1 MDTII
6 GLLFVLVPVIL
17 TVVSKRLEKAGKD
30 GDEVEVPSMSE
41 VFPPVSR
48 HMTDVDEGMSSHD
61 LKQPVPQP
69 KPQLQ
74 PKKKLQPHRDPAFKV
89 KEEENPRKKEKL
101 DPKKL
106 VIYSEIMKP
115 KF

>member
-17 TVVSKRLEKAGKD
+17 TVVSKRLDKAGKD

-48 HMTDVDEGMSSHD
+48 HMTDVE
-61 LKQPVPQP
+61 QP

-74 PKKKLQPHRDPAFKV
+74 PKKKLQPHRDPSFKV

>member
-61 LKQPVPQP
+61 LKQPVPQ
-69 KPQLQ
+69 QQ

>member
-1 MDTII
+1 M
-6 GLLFVLVPVIL
+6 LVPVIL

-30 GDEVEVPSMSE
+30 GDQVEVPSMSE

-48 HMTDVDEGMSSHD
+48 HMTDVE
-61 LKQPVPQP
+61 QP

-74 PKKKLQPHRDPAFKV
+74 PKKKLQPHRAPSYKV
-89 KEEENPRKKEKL
+89 KEEEKPRKKEKL

>member
-1 MDTII
+1 M
-6 GLLFVLVPVIL
+6 LVPVIL

-61 LKQPVPQP
+61 LKQP
-69 KPQLQ
+69 
-74 PKKKLQPHRDPAFKV
+74 KKKLQPHRDPSYKV
-89 KEEENPRKKEKL
+89 KEAEKPRKKDKL